1 MNSNLQK
8 FLDAQEHTYAQALAE
23 IKVGRKTGHWMWFI
37 FPQVAG
43 LGQSPTSEY
52 YAIRDYK
59 EAIDYLQHPV
69 LGGRLNEICEVLYA
83 QPGTSAEDI
92 FGKTDA
98 MKLRSCVTLF
108 GLADY
113 SEDDVF
119 TCLTDKYFNN
129 YPDQI
134 TISLLR
140 NEPSNPEELL
150 YHL

>member
-1 MNSNLQK
+1 MNSNFQK
-8 FLDAQEHTYAQALAE
+8 FLDAQEYAYEQALAE
-23 IKVGRKTGHWMWFI
+23 IKAGRKTGHWMWFI

-43 LGQSPTSEY
+43 LGQSPNSIY

-59 EAIDYLQHPV
+59 EAKDYLQHPV
-69 LGGRLNEICEVLYA
+69 LGRRLYEICEVLYSL
-83 QPGTSAEDI
+83 PGTSIEDV

-119 TCLTDKYFNN
+119 TRLVDKYFNN
-129 YPDQI
+129 YPDQR
-134 TISLLR
+134 TI
-140 NEPSNPEELL
+140 ELL
-150 YHL
+150 SS

>member
-8 FLDAQEHTYAQALAE
+8 YLDAQEHTYEQALAE
-23 IKVGRKTGHWMWFI
+23 IKAGRKTGHWMWFI

-52 YAIRDYK
+52 YAILDYK
-59 EAIDYLQHPV
+59 EAKDYLQHPV

-83 QPGTSAEDI
+83 LQGTSAEDI

-113 SEDDVF
+113 SGDDVF
-119 TCLTDKYFNN
+119 TRLTDKYFNN
-129 YPDQI
+129 YPDQV

-140 NEPSNPEELL
+140 NEPPNPKELL